1 MPAALLLACGLVGL
15 GLRRRPQLRMLAQ
28 YFKPDFHP
36 RDCDDE
42 RYLRAWRAAPEGAWT
57 ANE

>member
-1 MPAALLLACGLVGL
+1 
-15 GLRRRPQLRMLAQ
+15 MLAQ